1 MATRECPQCFEEID
15 TRAIVC
21 PHCQSDFK
29 KMWVAEEMEK
39 HENKMESF
47 LWVCIAI
54 FVLIVLALGFAGV
67 I

>member
-1 MATRECPQCFEEID
+1 
-15 TRAIVC
+15 
-21 PHCQSDFK
+21 
-29 KMWVAEEMEK
+29 MWVAEEMEK